1 MRTWSFIQ
9 RCLTVSKVLLAAQPL
24 LVVAD
29 EALQRSVLVLAGFAK
44 VAPQARQ
51 RLVERIVLPQVGVG
65 AVVPRARINVGVVVA
80 VGADD
85 QRTGATW
92 RGKSKFNVAAITAN
106 YLHIFFFNG
115 IRKSLRCIF
124 SSCNLS
130 ILLLIYLPPPT
141 SVCLLWLYL

>member
-1 MRTWSFIQ
+1 M
-9 RCLTVSKVLLAAQPL
+9 SKVLLAAQPL

-92 RGKSKFNVAAITAN
+92 QGKSKFNVAAITAN
-106 YLHIFFFNG
+106 YLHIFFLTASVNLSVAF
-115 IRKSLRCIF
+115 SLVATSAF
-124 SSCNLS
+124 SS
-130 ILLLIYLPPPT
+130 
-141 SVCLLWLYL
+141 